1 MNIYI
6 IMGNILSD
14 SNDREEDLDEL
25 EELEETEKKS
35 KKTKAN
41 SHDSSSQDPSSK
53 VKTRRRRGQ
62 NIRTKSK
69 ANRRY

>member
-25 EELEETEKKS
+25 EELEETEKKYPGLIIGGNLRNGIGMADRILQG
-35 KKTKAN
+35 KRLA
-41 SHDSSSQDPSSK
+41 D
-53 VKTRRRRGQ
+53 
-62 NIRTKSK
+62 
-69 ANRRY
+69 AAY